1 MKSIS
6 TTFSYAGL
14 FPVSAELLP
23 ECFAGRHTPDVLYKS
38 SQTPQHILQRADT
51 DDLDTV
57 RFSHAAD
64 ADCRHDDGME
74 AQFFGFLDSLC
85 RLTDCTD
92 LAA

>member
-1 MKSIS
+1 MRVKSHLQDKILIRS
-6 TTFSYAGL
+6 TSDIKM
-14 FPVSAELLP
+14 PV
-23 ECFAGRHTPDVLYKS
+23 

-51 DDLDTV
+51 DDLDTI

-64 ADCRHDDGME
+64 ADRRHDDGME